1 MSNLIN
7 QDKFQSQLT
16 INEKNENLVHGG
28 LRLKNIFKKK
38 KNHFLIS
45 IITVVFNGEKYLEET
60 IKSVINQTNKNFEY
74 IIVDGGSTDRTL
86 DIIKKYDQQID
97 YWISQ
102 EDKGIYDAFNKG
114 LKLVSGDV
122 IGIVNSDDTYN
133 NECFEI
139 VKNYFKKNDNLD
151 FLFGGVKKKMGYTSW
166 L

>member
-122 IGIVNSDDTYN
+122 I
-133 NECFEI
+133 E
-139 VKNYFKKNDNLD
+139 L
-151 FLFGGVKKKMGYTSW
+151 
-166 L
+166 